1 MDTPENVES
10 LIKWL
15 KSNYIVEVYEAPNH
29 YIVIVYTTC
38 DYHFAEKL
46 PEEFWN
52 VKIMYSY
59 PEIIIMNNGESYLVN
74 TSKYNPAIEFIT
86 LKISK

>member
-1 MDTPENVES
+1 METPENVEA

-15 KSNYIVEVYEAPNH
+15 KSNYSVEAYDAPNH
-29 YIVIVYTTC
+29 YIVIVYTVS

-52 VKIMYSY
+52 VKIIYSY
-59 PEIIIMNNGESYLVN
+59 PEIIQFGGGSYIPRI
-74 TSKYNPAIEFIT
+74 SKYNPAIEFIT